1 MNKRIDWLSNKE
13 RFNEVYNSILNTDER
28 RVETFLNK
36 IKDLGSP
43 SLTEYSELLETVNKE
58 FRYNYDL
65 RDGNV
70 IYAIDMLENY
80 GIWKVSYE
88 NFDVVINRLSKASG
102 INF

>member
-1 MNKRIDWLSNKE
+1 MNKRIDWLSNEE
-13 RFNEVYNSILNTDER
+13 RFNEVYNSILKTDEM
-28 RVETFLNK
+28 RVEKFLNK

-43 SLTEYSELLETVNKE
+43 SLTEFSELLEIVNKE

-65 RDGNV
+65 RYSNV

-80 GIWKVSYE
+80 GIWNVSYE
-88 NFDVVINRLSKASG
+88 NFNDIINKLSRVSG

>member
-1 MNKRIDWLSNKE
+1 MNKRIDWLSNEE
-13 RFNEVYNSILNTDER
+13 RFNEVYNSILKTDEM
-28 RVETFLNK
+28 RVEKFLNK

-43 SLTEYSELLETVNKE
+43 SLTEFSELLEIVNRE

-80 GIWKVSYE
+80 GIWNVSYE
-88 NFDVVINRLSKASG
+88 NFNDIINKLSRVSG
-102 INF
+102 IKF